1 MTSQDMN
8 TLTLLLDKHFA
19 QTQAQIATMQK
30 ENAEFREQIRQD
42 MNSFKTEIREDIKSF
57 KSEVNLKLDN
67 IQAEI
72 VVLQKD
78 VVGLQHDVAGL
89 YHWDYWL
96 LSIILIFFALPQ
108 IVSGVTALFAAIT
121 HGIAGII
128 ALFRKEEQSNQ
139 KGDSYE

>member
-42 MNSFKTEIREDIKSF
+42 MNSFKTEIREDINSF
-57 KSEVNLKLDN
+57 KSEVNSKLDN

-72 VVLQKD
+72 VV
-78 VVGLQHDVAGL
+78 LQHDVAGL

-96 LSIILIFFALPQ
+96 LSIILI
-108 IVSGVTALFAAIT
+108 VSGVTALFAAIT
-121 HGIAGII
+121 QG
-128 ALFRKEEQSNQ
+128 KEGQSNQ
-139 KGDSYE
+139 KGGSHE